1 MEMFTIIIG
10 QQIMEYYT
18 TWFAQFMSDIE
29 QTIYGRQLPIWL
41 CTNERF
47 IYQIT
52 IQFYYYTL
60 LKMQYTVGP
69 GELYLNKIAHH
80 VDKVQSSRCIGRVIF
95 WNRFNQ
101 RQSDIDI
108 DLTKLQDIT
117 KM

>member
-29 QTIYGRQLPIWL
+29 QTMYGRQLPIWL

-60 LKMQYTVGP
+60 LKVQYTVGP
-69 GELYLNKIAHH
+69 GELYSLNKNRSPCGIKSNR
-80 VDKVQSSRCIGRVIF
+80 VDALERLSSGIGLSNAKAIL
-95 WNRFNQ
+95 
-101 RQSDIDI
+101 I
-108 DLTKLQDIT
+108 
-117 KM
+117 